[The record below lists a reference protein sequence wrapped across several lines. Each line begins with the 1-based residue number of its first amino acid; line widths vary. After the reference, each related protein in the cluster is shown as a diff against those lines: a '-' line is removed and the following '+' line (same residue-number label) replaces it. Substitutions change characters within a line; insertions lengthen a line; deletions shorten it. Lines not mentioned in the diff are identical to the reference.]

1 MLKKVYIAQINFLF
15 SLAFHYL
22 SFLSYLQDEVNQIVT
37 SNVRLKQVRVSVP
50 VCCYLSRYQRVCCGE
65 IDLYV
70 QKLRFRQCLQHMD
83 LVL

>member
-37 SNVRLKQVRVSVP
+37 SNVRLKQVRVSAAVSVP
-50 VCCYLSRYQRVCCGE
+50 MCCYLSRSQGVCCGKM
-65 IDLYV
+65 DLYV
-70 QKLRFRQCLQHMD
+70 QKLRFRQCYPM
-83 LVL
+83 